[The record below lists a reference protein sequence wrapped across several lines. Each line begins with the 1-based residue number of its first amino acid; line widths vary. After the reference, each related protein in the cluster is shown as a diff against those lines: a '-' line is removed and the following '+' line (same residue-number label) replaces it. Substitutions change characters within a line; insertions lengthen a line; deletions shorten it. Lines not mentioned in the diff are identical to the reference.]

1 MVSWIPKTYKA
12 FELKVQERGWKCI
25 DSLMMKDTFVY
36 AWKRGEEMFLVTLKS
51 SDEVR
56 FFTVHFLP
64 SKLYYYEH
72 PHKYYQ
78 QNSEMTLEDF
88 WECLDTLTQ

>member
-36 AWKRGEEMFLVTLKS
+36 AWKRGRNVS
-51 SDEVR
+51 CDS
-56 FFTVHFLP
+56 
-64 SKLYYYEH
+64 
-72 PHKYYQ
+72 
-78 QNSEMTLEDF
+78 
-88 WECLDTLTQ
+88 

>member
-51 SDEVR
+51 V
-56 FFTVHFLP
+56 T
-64 SKLYYYEH
+64 
-72 PHKYYQ
+72 KYASLRCIFYLASCTIMSIPTSIINRIQ
-78 QNSEMTLEDF
+78 R
-88 WECLDTLTQ
+88 